1 MFALGVRFSRVSVS
15 GALLLLGTTSGLANA
30 ASCDAIACQTT
41 TQANVLID
49 DGNTLNIGTGGVLR
63 DSTVNHGSVAIWDWG
78 QSVGTTV
85 NGNETQLGWLMV
97 NDAGS
102 AQDSVLNGG
111 QMVLLDSATALGTTV
126 NDGFIDVT
134 HNAVVSNTRL
144 NSGGMFVYM
153 DGKAENT
160 SVDHSELNVYQRGF
174 AQLTT
179 VNNGGVLSVNESASA
194 IDTIVNQGGRM
205 ESVAGTHVHFSTI
218 NQGGLMV
225 LGAGADASDTTLN
238 SGGVLQI
245 KGDAILGGSNHIDG
259 QVRFADPAINGF
271 HTLTIKGPLTGNG
284 SFLMNTDLAAL
295 QGDLIEVLG
304 PVSDTPTL
312 VVADSGRS
320 PAGPQQP
327 LMLVNGSG
335 GSGGFKLFGQ
345 TIDVGAYRYQLQQQ
359 GNDWYL
365 ANLAVID
372 PVTPPVEPPVE
383 PPVLPP
389 VEPPVLPPVEP
400 PVQPPVLPPVEPPA
414 QPPVLPPVEPPAQPP
429 VLPPVEPPA
438 QPPVL
443 PPVEP
448 PAQPPVLPPVE
459 PPAQPPVLPPVEP
472 PAQPPVL
479 PPVEPP
485 AQPPVLPPVEP
496 PVQPPVTPPVEPPA
510 QPPVQPPVEPVFP
523 VDPAEPVSP
532 VQPPRLPQ
540 PEVLSKGANAAI
552 ASQIAATALISA
564 QMHATTGHF
573 GDLRSGKDKGGLWT
587 RGYGAEQRLDTDTS
601 RALQQQVNGMEI
613 GADKALPLA
622 DGTLYVGGLF
632 GQGQGRQDFGEASK
646 GKIDSLSV
654 GAYAS
659 YLDHSGLYLD
669 GALKYSRL
677 DNDIDITSNLGEPVK
692 AHYKTHAVSADV
704 QIGQSIGLGQGWF
717 VEPQAGL
724 QMASVSGGSYTASNG
739 LDVEQDSIKSLQSR
753 VGGLFGRDVQL
764 DNGIAIRPYAKAA
777 WITEHAGEGHVK
789 VNGAKLDSRLPGS
802 RAEIGGGMKVSM
814 AQQHNLFVEAGYTKG
829 SEIEQPWAATVG
841 YRYNW

>member
-1 MFALGVRFSRVSVS
+1 
-15 GALLLLGTTSGLANA
+15 LLLLGTTSGLANA
-30 ASCDAIACQTT
+30 ASCDAIVCQNTT
-41 TQANVLID
+41 LANVLID
-49 DGNTLNIGTGGVLR
+49 NGNTLNIGTGGVLR
-63 DSTVNHGSVAIWDWG
+63 GSTVNHGSFAIWDWG
-78 QSVGTTV
+78 QSIGTTV

-97 NDAGS
+97 NDTGS
-102 AQDSVLNGG
+102 AQDSVVNGG
-111 QMVLLDSATALGTTV
+111 QMVVLDSATALRTTV
-126 NDGFIDVT
+126 NDGFLDVA
-134 HNAVVSNTRL
+134 HNAVVSDSRL
-144 NSGGMFVYM
+144 NGGAMFVYM
-153 DGKAENT
+153 DGLAKNT

-179 VNNGGVLSVNESASA
+179 VNSGGVLSVNESASA
-194 IDTIVNQGGRM
+194 IDTIVNQGGMM

-238 SGGVLQI
+238 GGGVLQI
-245 KGDAILGGSNHIDG
+245 KGDAILGGSNHVDG

-295 QGDLIEVLG
+295 QGDLIKVLG

-327 LMLVNGSG
+327 LMLV
-335 GSGGFKLFGQ
+335 
-345 TIDVGAYRYQLQQQ
+345 GAYRYQLQQQ
-359 GNDWYL
+359 GNNWYL
-365 ANLAVID
+365 ANLVVID
-372 PVTPPVEPPVE
+372 PVT
-383 PPVLPP
+383 
-389 VEPPVLPPVEP
+389 
-400 PVQPPVLPPVEPPA
+400 
-414 QPPVLPPVEPPAQPP
+414 
-429 VLPPVEPPA
+429 
-438 QPPVL
+438 
-443 PPVEP
+443 
-448 PAQPPVLPPVE
+448 
-459 PPAQPPVLPPVEP
+459 
-472 PAQPPVL
+472 
-479 PPVEPP
+479 
-485 AQPPVLPPVEP
+485 PPVEP
-496 PVQPPVTPPVEPPA
+496 PVQPPVTPPVEPPV
-510 QPPVQPPVEPVFP
+510 QPPVTPPVEPPVQPPVTPPVEPPVQPPVEPVFP

-540 PEVLSKGANAAI
+540 SEVLSKGANAAV

-573 GDLRSGKDKGGLWT
+573 DDLRSGKDKGGLWT
-587 RGYGAEQRLDTDTS
+587 HGYGVEQRLDTGAS
-601 RALQQQVNGMEI
+601 RAFQQQVNGMEI
-613 GADKALPLA
+613 GADKALSLA

-724 QMASVSGGSYTASNG
+724 QMARVSGGRYTASNG

-753 VGGLFGRDVQL
+753 AGGLFGRDVQL

-777 WITEHAGEGHVK
+777 WITEHAGDGRVK
-789 VNGAKLDSRLPGS
+789 VNGVKLDSRLPGS
-802 RAEIGGGMKVSM
+802 RVEIGGGMRVSM
-814 AQQHNLFVEAGYTKG
+814 AQQHDLFVEAGYTKG
-829 SEIEQPWAATVG
+829 SDIEQPWAATVG
-841 YRYNW
+841 YRYSW